1 MTGGGTQIMNG
12 KIKKSAVFCFAAGA
26 VAALLAV
33 LLAVL
38 VVTVD
43 VSPIGPEESRVGL
56 SSFNARAA
64 AFFAYDAVA
73 HTVTDWIGYLAVGVI
88 ICYFVTGV
96 VQLIKRRSLR
106 EVDRHIILLG
116 CFYAVLLIIYVLFDL
131 FPLNYRPLILDYE
144 KGLEPSF
151 PSSHTMLAMC
161 VFLTL
166 PIQPEFSKPGRKKL
180 KTVVLSASVVL
191 SVVTVGG
198 RLISGVHWATDV
210 IGGVLISAA
219 LISFYCGA
227 FILTV
232 PRDSENKN

>member
-1 MTGGGTQIMNG
+1 M
-12 KIKKSAVFCFAAGA
+12 KDSIKKSAVFCFAAGA
-26 VAALLAV
+26 VAAVLAA

-43 VSPIGPEESRVGL
+43 VSPIGPEESSVGL
-56 SSFNARAA
+56 SAFNARAA
-64 AFFAYDAVA
+64 AFFAYDPVA
-73 HTVTDWIGYLAVGVI
+73 HTVTDWLGYLAVGVI
-88 ICYFVTGV
+88 IFYFIKGA

-106 EVDRHIILLG
+106 GVDRHIILLG
-116 CFYAVLLIIYVLFDL
+116 CFYAVLLLIYVLFDL
-131 FPLNYRPLILDYE
+131 FPLNYRPLILDIE

-166 PIQPEFSKPGRKKL
+166 PIQPEFSKSGRKIL
-180 KTVVLSASVVL
+180 KIAVLSASVAL

-219 LISFYCGA
+219 LIAFYRGA
-227 FILTV
+227 FICVV
-232 PRDSENKN
+232 PSGKESETPTR